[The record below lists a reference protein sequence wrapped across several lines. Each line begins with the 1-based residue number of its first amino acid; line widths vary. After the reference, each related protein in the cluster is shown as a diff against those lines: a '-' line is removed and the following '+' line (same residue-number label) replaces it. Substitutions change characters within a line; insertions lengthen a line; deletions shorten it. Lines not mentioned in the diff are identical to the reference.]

1 MREEPTIEYRDKWN
15 AIIGKHNISGRI
27 SDPFSETFRQDLLQF
42 PINNFYGWLEH
53 NITTIMQWQEG
64 TNRDWEVDIVSW
76 KLLIGNDRVQ
86 KIITEREEE
95 EYRFIDNISGRK
107 ILGYYKSPYENRI
120 AVVVSRYRFVPFSG
134 GNYSVSLDVF
144 GCNMNVGLSY

>member
-1 MREEPTIEYRDKWN
+1 MLKI
-15 AIIGKHNISGRI
+15 
-27 SDPFSETFRQDLLQF
+27 F

-53 NITTIMQWQEG
+53 SITTIMQWQEG

-86 KIITEREEE
+86 KIITEKEEE
-95 EYRFIDNISGRK
+95 EYRFVDNISGRK

-120 AVVVSRYRFVPFSG
+120 VVVVSRYRFVPLSG
-134 GNYSVSLDVF
+134 GNRSVSLDVF
-144 GCNMNVGLSY
+144 GCNMNVGLNY